1 MMIRTASLVLS
12 LLAHATALLY
22 FSSASLPQWPDPASP
37 GNALR
42 LTVLHAG
49 ESSQLSQNLNRGNR
63 PIQPRSEA
71 AAVSVEVEIAGTA
84 HSATPPPVSDELP
97 MKATETM
104 PPPAVEVG
112 KVASLQE
119 RQTKKTVLQSLQ
131 QSGKPRP
138 AIRRQVAS
146 RKPARD
152 PKPSAARSPR
162 VESEGESEV
171 TEISPAVPAN
181 APTSEPGSSR
191 PPAIS
196 SQQLLAIERN
206 YATALLAAIEK
217 RKRYP
222 LRARRR
228 GDQGEVRVQFTI
240 QRDGTISQVQVASS
254 SSSQS
259 LDRAASGAV
268 ISLGRFDPIPPQL
281 DRDRWEFQ
289 VPIRF
294 AMK

>member
-37 GNALR
+37 GNMLR
-42 LTVLHAG
+42 LTVLRAG
-49 ESSQLSQNLNRGNR
+49 ESSQLPQKLDQGDR
-63 PIQPRSEA
+63 PIQSRSEA
-71 AAVSVEVEIAGTA
+71 TAVSAEVEMAGTA
-84 HSATPPPVSDELP
+84 RSATSSPVSGELP

-112 KVASLQE
+112 KVVSLQT
-119 RQTKKTVLQSLQ
+119 RQTKNTVLQSLQ
-131 QSGKPRP
+131 QSEKSRP
-138 AIRRQVAS
+138 VARKQVAS
-146 RKPARD
+146 RKPVRD
-152 PKPSAARSPR
+152 SKPSAARPPR
-162 VESEGESEV
+162 MESEGDPKV

-181 APTSEPGSSR
+181 PPASEPGSSR
-191 PPAIS
+191 SPAIS
-196 SQQLLAIERN
+196 SQRLLAIERD

-254 SSSQS
+254 SNSQS
-259 LDRAASGAV
+259 LDRAASSAV
-268 ISLGRFDPIPPQL
+268 ISLGRFDPIPSQL

-294 AMK
+294 AMQ